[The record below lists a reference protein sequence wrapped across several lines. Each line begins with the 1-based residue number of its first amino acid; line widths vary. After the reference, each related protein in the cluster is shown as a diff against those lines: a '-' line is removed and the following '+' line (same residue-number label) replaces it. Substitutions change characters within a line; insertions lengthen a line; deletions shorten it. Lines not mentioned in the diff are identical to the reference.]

1 MYMCI
6 LIEDGTETASDTLA
20 KSSSNVATASKQF
33 TYIDAAAAF
42 SSGTARVST
51 YGAVPDCT
59 TQAAT
64 PLT

>member
-6 LIEDGTETASDTLA
+6 LISEGTETATETLA
-20 KSSSNVATASKQF
+20 KSSSNFATASKQF
-33 TYIDAAAAF
+33 TYIDTAAAF
-42 SSGTARVST
+42 SNSTARVST